1 MRMLR
6 LICFCMIAGLAAP
19 LGAGVDRVSPSVL
32 TVILDFKGP
41 HSSTSLKEMQRES
54 GHILNSSGV
63 RLDWRMLGEAP
74 FASYRDLVVMTFKGA
89 CEYEPAA
96 PTYDELGP
104 LAMTRTTNGEVQP
117 FGEVDCDRVV
127 SSARTAMSGLDYSRA
142 DLLIGRAMGRVVAHE
157 LVHMLT
163 KSTGHGTEGVAKPS
177 LSGKQL
183 IAGFL
188 PLSAFD
194 IDRLKQERQGR

>member
-1 MRMLR
+1 MLR
-6 LICFCMIAGLAAP
+6 VPICVCLIAGLAVP
-19 LGAGVDRVSPSVL
+19 LGAGVDRVSPSML

-41 HSSTSLKEMQRES
+41 HSRTSLKEMKRES
-54 GHILNSSGV
+54 GQILHSSGV
-63 RLDWRMLGEAP
+63 DLDWRVLGEDP
-74 FASYRDLVVMTFKGA
+74 FASYSDLVVMTFRGA

-96 PTYDELGP
+96 PIYDELGP
-104 LAMTRTTNGEVQP
+104 LALTRTTNGEVQP

-127 SSARTAMSGLDYSRA
+127 SSARTAMSGNDYSRG

-163 KSTGHGTEGVAKPS
+163 KSGQHGTEGVEKRA
-177 LSGKQL
+177 LSGRQL
-183 IAGFL
+183 IAPTL

-194 IDRLKQERQGR
+194 IARLKQERQGR